1 MSIVN
6 ISIEQN
12 YNQIFVKKKDLPS
25 FEKELN
31 DFQKKWKDTIVLFEG
46 KFIYVKETSK
56 QNTYFFFQDEGE
68 QIEISSTDYINK
80 PNLPISFPTNFV
92 RFLSKAEDN
101 DAEDN
106 DESYEYSLGLKYKT
120 GLDPFEES
128 FYSDLFNLTTK
139 YGEISFIA
147 DITSS
152 DDSGTWN
159 STYDLVE
166 GGVNLDSSY
175 RD

>member
-80 PNLPISFPTNFV
+80 PNLPISFPTIRV
-92 RFLSKAEDN
+92 VFLAKAKI
-101 DAEDN
+101 
-106 DESYEYSLGLKYKT
+106 LKENK
-120 GLDPFEES
+120 PA
-128 FYSDLFNLTTK
+128 FYTR
-139 YGEISFIA
+139 
-147 DITSS
+147 
-152 DDSGTWN
+152 
-159 STYDLVE
+159 
-166 GGVNLDSSY
+166 DSSRLNCPLFY
-175 RD
+175 LTVMI

>member
-56 QNTYFFFQDEGE
+56 QNTYFFFQVG
-68 QIEISSTDYINK
+68 
-80 PNLPISFPTNFV
+80 NFSH
-92 RFLSKAEDN
+92 L
-101 DAEDN
+101 
-106 DESYEYSLGLKYKT
+106 
-120 GLDPFEES
+120 
-128 FYSDLFNLTTK
+128 
-139 YGEISFIA
+139 
-147 DITSS
+147 
-152 DDSGTWN
+152 
-159 STYDLVE
+159 
-166 GGVNLDSSY
+166 
-175 RD
+175 

>member
-1 MSIVN
+1 MSIVT
-6 ISIEQN
+6 ITIEQN
-12 YNQIFVKKKDLPS
+12 YNQIFVKKKDLPT

-31 DFQKKWKDTIVLFEG
+31 DFQKKWKNIIELFEG
-46 KFIYVKETSK
+46 RFLYIKEASK
-56 QNTYFFFQDEGE
+56 QNAYFFFQDEGE
-68 QIEISSTDYINK
+68 QIDISSTDYVNK
-80 PNLPISFPTNFV
+80 PDSPISFPTNFI
-92 RFLSKAEDN
+92 RYLSKAEDN
-101 DAEDN
+101 DEIYD
-106 DESYEYSLGLKYKT
+106 YSLGLKYKT

-152 DDSGTWN
+152 DDSGSWN

-166 GGVNLDSSY
+166 GGINLDSSY
-175 RD
+175 CD

>member
-31 DFQKKWKDTIVLFEG
+31 DFQKKWKDTITLFEG

-80 PNLPISFPTNFV
+80 PSLPISFPTNFV

-101 DAEDN
+101 DET
-106 DESYEYSLGLKYKT
+106 YEYSLGLKYKT

-152 DDSGTWN
+152 DDSGIWN